1 MNLRIT
7 PRRLQGS
14 LPAISS
20 KSHAHRLLI
29 CAALCQEPTFIEI
42 NLFSQDL
49 LATIDCIKALGCDAQ
64 LQDGGV
70 LIVPQKVPTSK
81 QFDCRESGST
91 LRFMLPVAAALGGGS
106 FMGAGRLP
114 NRPLDDLL
122 DAMSEHGVAS
132 NARSLPLTLTGQ
144 LQSGEYYVAGN
155 VSSQYITGLLLA
167 LPLLWGD
174 SRLHLTTALCSAG
187 YVALTLDALRAF
199 GIRIE
204 AMEDGFFIAGDQTF
218 RSPERICCEG
228 DWSNSAFWKTAE
240 FLGTEVYVSGLKE
253 NSSQKD
259 RLIVSVL
266 EEMKQERDLTF
277 SVSDIPDLVPII
289 SVAAACRKHTT
300 VLTDTARLRLKES
313 DRVQSVCD
321 MITALDGKITA
332 DENTMTIFGTGGLA
346 GGTVD
351 GCNDHRIVMSTAI
364 AATVCKQP
372 VTVLGA
378 QAADK
383 SYPSFWADYQR
394 LGGVFDAIDLR

>member
-7 PRRLQGS
+7 PRKLQGA

-49 LATIDCIKALGCDAQ
+49 LATIDCVKALGCDAQ

-70 LIVPQKVPTSK
+70 LIVPQQSAANK

-106 FMGAGRLP
+106 FIGAGRLP
-114 NRPLDDLL
+114 SRPLDDLL
-122 DAMSEHGVAS
+122 DAMSEHGVTS

-144 LQSGEYYVAGN
+144 LESGDFYVAGN

-167 LPLLWGD
+167 LPLLSGD

-204 AMEDGFFIAGDQTF
+204 MIEDGFFIAGNQVF
-218 RSPERICCEG
+218 RSPEHICCEG

-240 FLGTEVYVSGLKE
+240 FLGAEIYVSGLKE

-277 SVSDIPDLVPII
+277 SVSDIPDLVPVI

-313 DRVQSVCD
+313 DRVRSVCD
-321 MITALDGKITA
+321 MITALGGKIAA
-332 DENTMTIFGTGGLA
+332 DQNTMTVSGTGGLV

-351 GCNDHRIVMSTAI
+351 GCNDHRIVMSAAI
-364 AATVCKQP
+364 AAMVCKQP
-372 VTVLGA
+372 VTVLGT

-383 SYPSFWADYQR
+383 SYPSFWADYQK